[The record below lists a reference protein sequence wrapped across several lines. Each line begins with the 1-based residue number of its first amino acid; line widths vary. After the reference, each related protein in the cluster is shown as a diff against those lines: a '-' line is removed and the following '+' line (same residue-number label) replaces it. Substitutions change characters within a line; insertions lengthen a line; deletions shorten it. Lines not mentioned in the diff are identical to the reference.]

1 MKFIGDFKGYNIYS
15 VSEIEYVNDC
25 QYVEGKVFAV
35 ETGNSNKH
43 KLFLNGVAIG
53 YANLKTGSVIDWYP
67 DRAPKEWK
75 KKELTKQKKKD
86 WKPAKVM
93 VSTAVPAEEAT
104 NVDSVADI
112 LNVSLLEL
120 LDLDYIDYVAIW
132 EKAGKNI

>member
-25 QYVEGKVFAV
+25 QYIEGKVFAV
-35 ETGNSNKH
+35 ETGNSNRH

-53 YANLKTGSVIDWYP
+53 NANLKTGSVIDWYP

-75 KKELTKQKKKD
+75 KKELTKQKKE
-86 WKPAKVM
+86 WKPGKVRA
-93 VSTAVPAEEAT
+93 AVPTEQAAPADCG
-104 NVDSVADI
+104 VDI

>member
-15 VSEIEYVNDC
+15 VSEIEYTNEC

-35 ETGNSNKH
+35 ETNNSNRH
-43 KLFLNGVAIG
+43 TLFLNGVAIG
-53 YANLKTGSVIDWYP
+53 HANLKSGNVIDWYP

-86 WKPAKVM
+86 WKPGKVM
-93 VSTAVPAEEAT
+93 VSTAKEAT
-104 NVDSVADI
+104 KVDSAADI
-112 LNVSLLEL
+112 LSTSLLSL

-132 EKAGKNI
+132 EKEGKNV

>member
-35 ETGNSNKH
+35 ETSNSNRH
-43 KLFLNGVAIG
+43 TLFLNGVAIG
-53 YANLKTGSVIDWYP
+53 HANLKSGNVIDWYP

-86 WKPAKVM
+86 WKPGKVRA
-93 VSTAVPAEEAT
+93 VVAVPVEQPPA
-104 NVDSVADI
+104 ADI
-112 LNVSLLEL
+112 LSTSLLGL

-132 EKAGKNI
+132 EKEGKNI

>member
-35 ETGNSNKH
+35 ETGNSNRH

-53 YANLKTGSVIDWYP
+53 SANLKTGSVIDWYP

-75 KKELTKQKKKD
+75 KKELTKKE
-86 WKPAKVM
+86 WKPGKVRA
-93 VSTAVPAEEAT
+93 AVPAEEAT
-104 NVDSVADI
+104 NVDSAADI

>member
-25 QYVEGKVFAV
+25 QYIEDKVFAV

-53 YANLKTGSVIDWYP
+53 HANLKTGSVIDWYP

-75 KKELTKQKKKD
+75 KKELTKQRKKE
-86 WKPAKVM
+86 WKPAKV
-93 VSTAVPAEEAT
+93 VPAVPQEQQPSAI
-104 NVDSVADI
+104 DI
-112 LNVSLLEL
+112 LSTSLLGL

-132 EKAGKNI
+132 EKEGKNI

>member
-53 YANLKTGSVIDWYP
+53 NANLKTGSVIDWYP

-75 KKELTKQKKKD
+75 KKELTKQKKE
-86 WKPAKVM
+86 WKPTKV
-93 VSTAVPAEEAT
+93 VPVATAATAVPAEQPSA
-104 NVDSVADI
+104 VDI

>member
-35 ETGNSNKH
+35 ETGNSNRH

-53 YANLKTGSVIDWYP
+53 SANLKTGSVIDWYP

-75 KKELTKQKKKD
+75 KKELTKQKKE
-86 WKPAKVM
+86 WKPNKV
-93 VSTAVPAEEAT
+93 VPVATAVPQEQPSA
-104 NVDSVADI
+104 VDV

>member
-25 QYVEGKVFAV
+25 QYIEDKVFAV

-75 KKELTKQKKKD
+75 KKELTKQQQKKE
-86 WKPAKVM
+86 WKPTKV
-93 VSTAVPAEEAT
+93 VPVATTEQVAPANCAVD
-104 NVDSVADI
+104 V

-132 EKAGKNI
+132 EKAGKSI

>member
-15 VSEIEYVNDC
+15 VNEIEYVNDC
-25 QYVEGKVFAV
+25 QYIEDKVFAV

-53 YANLKTGSVIDWYP
+53 SANLKTGSIIDWYP

-75 KKELTKQKKKD
+75 KKELTKQKKKE
-86 WKPAKVM
+86 WKPAKV
-93 VSTAVPAEEAT
+93 VPVAT
-104 NVDSVADI
+104 TEQVAPANCAIDI
-112 LNVSLLEL
+112 LSTSLLGL

-132 EKAGKNI
+132 EKEGKNI

>member
-25 QYVEGKVFAV
+25 QYIEGKVFAV
-35 ETGNSNKH
+35 ETSNSNRH
-43 KLFLNGVAIG
+43 TLFLNGVAIG
-53 YANLKTGSVIDWYP
+53 HANLKSGNVIDWYP

-86 WKPAKVM
+86 WKPGKVRA
-93 VSTAVPAEEAT
+93 AVPAEQP
-104 NVDSVADI
+104 VDSAVDV

-132 EKAGKNI
+132 EKEGKNI

>member
-25 QYVEGKVFAV
+25 QYVEDKVFAV

-53 YANLKTGSVIDWYP
+53 HANLKTGSVIDWYP

-75 KKELTKQKKKD
+75 KKKELTKKE
-86 WKPAKVM
+86 WKPAKV
-93 VSTAVPAEEAT
+93 V
-104 NVDSVADI
+104 SVAKEQQPSAIDV
-112 LNVSLLEL
+112 LSTSLLGL

-132 EKAGKNI
+132 EKEGKSI

>member
-53 YANLKTGSVIDWYP
+53 SANLKTGSVIDWHP

-75 KKELTKQKKKD
+75 KKKELTKKE
-86 WKPAKVM
+86 WKPAKVRAA
-93 VSTAVPAEEAT
+93 VAVPAEQPSAI
-104 NVDSVADI
+104 DI
-112 LNVSLLEL
+112 LSTSLLGL

-132 EKAGKNI
+132 EKEGKNI

>member
-15 VSEIEYVNDC
+15 VNEIEYVNDC
-25 QYVEGKVFAV
+25 QYIEDKVFAV

-53 YANLKTGSVIDWYP
+53 SANLKTGTVIDWYP

-75 KKELTKQKKKD
+75 KKELTKQKKKE
-86 WKPAKVM
+86 WKPAKV
-93 VSTAVPAEEAT
+93 VSAVPQEQQPSAI
-104 NVDSVADI
+104 DI
-112 LNVSLLEL
+112 LSTSLLDL

-132 EKAGKNI
+132 EKEGKNI

>member
-15 VSEIEYVNDC
+15 VNEIEYVNDC
-25 QYVEGKVFAV
+25 QYIEDKVFAV

-75 KKELTKQKKKD
+75 KKELTKQKKKE
-86 WKPAKVM
+86 WKPAKV
-93 VSTAVPAEEAT
+93 VPAATAVPQEQHCA
-104 NVDSVADI
+104 VDI
-112 LNVSLLEL
+112 LSTSLLSL

-132 EKAGKNI
+132 EKEGKNI

>member
-1 MKFIGDFKGYNIYS
+1 MKFIGDFKGYSIYS

-35 ETGNSNKH
+35 ETSNSNRH
-43 KLFLNGVAIG
+43 TLFLNGVAIG
-53 YANLKTGSVIDWYP
+53 HANLKSGNVIDWYP

-86 WKPAKVM
+86 WKPGKVVAPPAK
-93 VSTAVPAEEAT
+93 EAT
-104 NVDSVADI
+104 KVDSAADI
-112 LNVSLLEL
+112 LSTSLLSL

-132 EKAGKNI
+132 EKEGKNI

>member
-25 QYVEGKVFAV
+25 QYVENKVFAV

-75 KKELTKQKKKD
+75 KKELVKQKKKE
-86 WKPAKVM
+86 WKPGKV
-93 VSTAVPAEEAT
+93 VPVAT
-104 NVDSVADI
+104 TEQVANAPSAIDI
-112 LNVSLLEL
+112 LSTSLLGL

-132 EKAGKNI
+132 EKEGKNI

>member
-25 QYVEGKVFAV
+25 QYVEDKVFAV

-53 YANLKTGSVIDWYP
+53 NANLKTGSVIDWYP

-75 KKELTKQKKKD
+75 KKELTKQKKKE
-86 WKPAKVM
+86 WKPSKVRA
-93 VSTAVPAEEAT
+93 AVPTEQAAPADCG
-104 NVDSVADI
+104 VDI